1 MKSAVILAAGI
12 GSRLRP
18 LTDKQPK
25 CTVLIN
31 EESLISRIVKQLIS
45 INKEISIYIAIGYLA
60 DKIIQE
66 LKDFRKNI
74 TFVVN
79 QDYQTTNN
87 MESCRMALEHLKD
100 SQDPSLIINADCI
113 YDFEI
118 VKLAYDSSNNGIC
131 CDSSIYNDESM
142 KIRLKH
148 ERVTD
153 ISKKIKNDP
162 SVATSIDLY
171 TLNSQALKA
180 LHTIMESYHQSGDL
194 NQWTEV
200 AIQELLTS
208 HCFNALDISGKKWVE
223 IDNHADLAYAKS
235 IFKK

>member
-1 MKSAVILAAGI
+1 MKSAIILAAGI

-18 LTDKQPK
+18 LTDSQPK
-25 CTVLIN
+25 CTILIN

-45 INKEISIYIAIGYLA
+45 INKEISFYIAIGYLA
-60 DKIIQE
+60 DQIIEE
-66 LKDFRKNI
+66 LKDFSKNI

-113 YDFEI
+113 YDFKI
-118 VKLAYDSSNNGIC
+118 VKLAYDSTNNAIC
-131 CDSSIYNDESM
+131 CDSSVYNDESM
-142 KIRLKH
+142 KIRLEQ

-153 ISKKIKNDP
+153 ISKQIKNDS

-171 TLNSQALKA
+171 TLDAQALKA
-180 LHTIMESYHQSGDL
+180 LHAIMESYHQRGDL

-200 AIQELLTS
+200 AIQKLLTS
-208 HCFNALDISGKKWVE
+208 HLFNALDISGKKWVE
-223 IDNHADLAYAKS
+223 IDNHADLAHAKS
-235 IFKK
+235 IFEK